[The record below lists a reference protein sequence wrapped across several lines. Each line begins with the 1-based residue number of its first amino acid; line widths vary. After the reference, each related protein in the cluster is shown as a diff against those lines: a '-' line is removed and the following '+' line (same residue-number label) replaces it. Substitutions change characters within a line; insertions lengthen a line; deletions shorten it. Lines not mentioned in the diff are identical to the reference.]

1 MKQKI
6 ESTLIETLVEKTDAL
21 LGPMNGIMSQYWST
35 LVDIIGLDEKVI
47 KGDGTS
53 ITSTPTSSD
62 LLADDDKDGEE
73 DDSYVEY
80 SFTFQEGPLGIVLLN
95 TEKEADQKGSAR
107 VSKFNKGSFKK
118 KLQAEKSKMIQI
130 GDIVSKIDNESVI
143 HLTYGEIIG
152 RLKNLPR
159 PLVVH
164 FIRSAADAIG
174 HDEPEDEEGE
184 GEGEAEGGE
193 EK

>member
-1 MKQKI
+1 
-6 ESTLIETLVEKTDAL
+6 
-21 LGPMNGIMSQYWST
+21 MSQYWST
-35 LVDIIGLDEKVI
+35 LVEIIGLDEKVI
-47 KGDGTS
+47 KGDGTIS
-53 ITSTPTSSD
+53 DITSTPTNSD
-62 LLADDDKDGEE
+62 LLEDDKDGE
-73 DDSYVEY
+73 DDSYIEY

-95 TEKEADQKGSAR
+95 TEKEVDQKGSAR

-130 GDIVSKIDNESVI
+130 GDIISKIDNESVI

-164 FIRSAADAIG
+164 FIRSAADALG
-174 HDEPEDEEGE
+174 HDEPEEEGE
-184 GEGEAEGGE
+184 EAEEGEKED